1 MPRSN
6 VSTEKPNIFLDGSE
20 CVVCFEREQTQY
32 IANNCAYCVLIS
44 CSGRVYASENEYA
57 TFKQWRAVEDRGFKW
72 PTKIKH
78 KFASFKVFPRQHN
91 NRVNFSA
98 RLPTIKLDTT
108 AKRWKSGDSLATLSH
123 CPCDVAGISLCGR
136 RRNLS
141 PVNMIARL

>member
-20 CVVCFEREQTQY
+20 CVVCSEREQTQY
-32 IANNCAYCVLIS
+32 IENNCECCVLIS

-57 TFKQWRAVEDRGFKW
+57 TFTQWRAVEDW

-78 KFASFKVFPRQHN
+78 EFASFKVFPRQHN

-108 AKRWKSGDSLATLSH
+108 EKRWKSDDSLAPLSH
-123 CPCDVAGISLCGR
+123 CTCDVTGISLCGR
-136 RRNLS
+136 RQNLS
-141 PVNMIARL
+141 PVNMIACL